1 MVLYWVYIIYSKS
14 LDKFYKGQ
22 TNNFENRLARHNNGS
37 VKATKP
43 GIPWV
48 LVWSIERIDRSSA
61 MILEKKLK
69 NLRRDRLI
77 AFMKKYYEGLS
88 DPDDPDAIVG
98 MS

>member
-48 LVWSIERIDRSSA
+48 LVWSIERSDRSSA

-88 DPDDPDAIVG
+88 GPDDPDATVG